1 MCKSSLLQTSYTKT
15 VSRLRQPESSLNSP
29 PRGRQQAAW
38 PQVSA
43 RALDN
48 SSEPLAARAKERR
61 ISLSDAPQTRRSQ
74 ASFPLA
80 MAGPSII
87 LSYLQRSRGHRSRAA
102 VL

>member
-1 MCKSSLLQTSYTKT
+1 MCKSSLLQTSYAKT
-15 VSRLRQPESSLNSP
+15 VSRLRQPESSANSP

-38 PQVSA
+38 PKYP

-48 SSEPLAARAKERR
+48 NSEPLAARAKERQ
-61 ISLSDAPQTRRSQ
+61 ISLSDVPQASRSG

-87 LSYLQRSRGHRSRAA
+87 LS
-102 VL
+102 